1 MAGGEVTGDAIEETA
16 GEAVVDSAGGV
27 RLQLARK
34 IEATI
39 RRLRTARV
47 FGMNIGFVLAIPY

>member
-1 MAGGEVTGDAIEETA
+1 VTGGAVEETA

-27 RLQLARK
+27 RLQLTWK

-39 RRLRTARV
+39 RRLQTARV